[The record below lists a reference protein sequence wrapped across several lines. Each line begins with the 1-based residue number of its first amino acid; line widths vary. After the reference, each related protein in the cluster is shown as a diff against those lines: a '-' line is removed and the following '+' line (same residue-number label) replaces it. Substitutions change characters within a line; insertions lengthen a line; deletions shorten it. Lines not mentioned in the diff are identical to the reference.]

1 VPFHPVKTWRFAIL
15 PPIEV
20 LVEMAYGSGMK
31 NQAITVECL
40 PLEVKNEGGSR
51 LGNHLETSG
60 GLKVVI
66 KCRNRSYP

>member
-1 VPFHPVKTWRFAIL
+1 
-15 PPIEV
+15 
-20 LVEMAYGSGMK
+20 VEIAYGSGMK

-66 KCRNRSYP
+66 K

>member
-1 VPFHPVKTWRFAIL
+1 MVASSMPKSFGSSR
-15 PPIEV
+15 EY
-20 LVEMAYGSGMK
+20 YGPK
-31 NQAITVECL
+31 VNRVECL
-40 PLEVKNEGGSR
+40 PLEDKNEGGSR

>member
-1 VPFHPVKTWRFAIL
+1 VSKNLRPNRWEVDPQPEPEQATWAK
-15 PPIEV
+15 V
-20 LVEMAYGSGMK
+20 S
-31 NQAITVECL
+31 ITVECL

-66 KCRNRSYP
+66 K